1 MQLGSHN
8 LHVNDMPRAKKK
20 ETYESSNREQR
31 HIVNHILIVVGD
43 YVSHR
48 SRFLLIQIPT

>member
-48 SRFLLIQIPT
+48 SRFLLIQIST